1 MTGATRAN
9 VLTHLFLA
17 RGRAHP
23 EVSSHTRDR
32 SDCLGGR
39 VGRACDRVRTSSSN
53 APPDQALFLP
63 PQQLYSTQRTPR
75 SDPALAVIVP
85 YFQNEAE
92 ILRRCLASIFDQK
105 LNSKIWIHVI
115 IVDDAS
121 PWPAKEELRDVQI
134 PEHIT
139 VKIITR
145 DNGGPGAARNTGLD
159 YVPGETDFI
168 AFIDSDDTWRVDH
181 IQRALDALGSFND
194 LYFTDHLQW
203 EGFSNQN
210 RREFGARVG
219 RSSTF
224 RPHARVAGVW
234 ICANADIIRY
244 AVQEVVAH
252 TSTIVYRKSKLAKC
266 RFDEELW
273 YAEDDLFFL
282 DLLFSSTH
290 ACVSTE
296 SEVSLGL
303 GVNIFFSSWSWD
315 SENNL
320 KRCCHQLVFYTKVRR
335 RPNASRE
342 LNETVRRAIRSHRPV
357 VVFFIVRQ
365 LLKGRKVPLGVFV
378 SLVRHDPQF
387 ITTFP
392 ANIVRAAARWVTGKF
407 QGNPAFHQ
415 K

>member
-1 MTGATRAN
+1 MARAN
-9 VLTHLFLA
+9 ELTHLFLA
-17 RGRAHP
+17 GGTAQP
-23 EVSSHTRDR
+23 EVSSPIRDR
-32 SDCLGGR
+32 SDCLGSR
-39 VGRACDRVRTSSSN
+39 FGRACDRVRTSSSST
-53 APPDQALFLP
+53 PPDQAPFLP
-63 PQQLYSTQRTPR
+63 PQKLHSTQRTSR
-75 SDPALAVIVP
+75 SDPVLAVIVP
-85 YFQNEAE
+85 YFQHEAK
-92 ILRRCLASIFDQK
+92 ILARCLVSIFDQK
-105 LNSKIWIHVI
+105 LNPTILIHVI

-121 PWPAKEELRDVQI
+121 PWPAKEELQDVQI

-139 VKIITR
+139 VEIITR

-159 YVPGETDFI
+159 YVPGETGFI

-181 IQRALDALGSFND
+181 IQRALDALGTCNN
-194 LYFTDHLQW
+194 LYFTDHVQW
-203 EGFSNQN
+203 EGFSN
-210 RREFGARVG
+210 RDKREFGPLVG

-252 TSTIVYRKSKLAKC
+252 TSTIVYRKSKFSAC

-282 DLLFSSTH
+282 DLLFSSTY

-335 RPNASRE
+335 RPRASRE
-342 LNETVRRAIRSHRPV
+342 LNETVKHAIRSHRPV

-365 LLKGRKVPLGVFV
+365 LLKGRRVSLAVFV

-387 ITTFP
+387 IATFP
-392 ANIVRAAARWVTGKF
+392 ANIVRAAAHWVTGKI

-415 K
+415 R